1 MVQRWNAG
9 GIAFGGDYN
18 PDIRRYRENI
28 VVYAVPV
35 G

>member
-1 MVQRWNAG
+1 L
-9 GIAFGGDYN
+9 ITCGGDYS
-18 PDIRRYRENI
+18 PDIRRCSEKI